1 MPGQSEREGVHAP
14 SNDQRFTVP
23 VSGLVHIVRK
33 GKGFLVI
40 NQADLEEYVKGVVP
54 AEVNSSWHPEM
65 LKAQAVAAGPM
76 RCISRC

>member
-1 MPGQSEREGVHAP
+1 MRAGEQGLTLMLVKP
-14 SNDQRFTVP
+14 NDKGFGAGNEQRFAVP

-54 AEVNSSWHPEM
+54 GEVNSS
-65 LKAQAVAAGPM
+65 
-76 RCISRC
+76 